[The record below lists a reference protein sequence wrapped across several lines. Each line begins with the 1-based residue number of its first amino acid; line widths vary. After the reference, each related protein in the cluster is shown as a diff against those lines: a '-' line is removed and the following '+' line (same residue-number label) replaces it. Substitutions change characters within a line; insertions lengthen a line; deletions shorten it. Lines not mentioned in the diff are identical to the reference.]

1 MLRSSSASTLKSPE
15 GVDTG
20 VL

>member
-1 MLRSSSASTLKSPE
+1 MLRSRSASTLNSPE